1 MKRRFSAILLA
12 VLFATAAYL
21 FAWPS
26 ANVPYFG
33 AVIVHLL
40 AGITFLI
47 FLAFALRG
55 ILRGA
60 SITSRVG
67 WVLIAMGGVL
77 GAALMIAAGE
87 TGSSLIG
94 RGLP

>member
-1 MKRRFSAILLA
+1 MKRRFSAILLV

-33 AVIVHLL
+33 AVILHLL
-40 AGITFLI
+40 AGIAFLI
-47 FLAFALRG
+47 FLVFVLRG

-60 SITSRVG
+60 SNTRE
-67 WVLIAMGGVL
+67 W
-77 GAALMIAAGE
+77 AGFWLRLVACWE
-87 TGSSLIG
+87 QCL
-94 RGLP
+94 